1 MKNIGDLL
9 MVRKQ
14 VLLIRPKSVLQSYAG
29 FYPPLS
35 LVSLAGVL
43 EKNGYGVKILDG
55 VAEQN
60 FYQKLGDELKK
71 SIVVGITALTSEI
84 MDAIKILK
92 FIKKN
97 SDLPIVV
104 GGWHVT
110 LFPEQTCSD
119 ELVDFVITH
128 EGEMPFYKLVD
139 ALCHKKSYKKI
150 PNLAYREREIVI
162 KNPPEIMNMEML
174 PMPAYHFVDMEK
186 YISKTIMDGK
196 RIRWFPYQ
204 STRGC
209 PHKCSFCINPV
220 VGNYRYRVR
229 SIEKTIEEIKYLINK
244 YKINGILFIDYNFF
258 VNRARVLELCGK
270 LKELNIK
277 WYAECRADYFREGHV
292 DDEVLSKC
300 KEAGLFSLTIGAES
314 GSPKILKKMCKDI
327 SIEQIINSAKKCAKH
342 GIIPDYSF
350 IIGIPGEKK
359 EDILMTLT
367 LIKRLKKIVPYMTG
381 GVNTYRPYPKTE
393 LTLEAAKYGFR
404 EPEKFKEWADKKN
417 SLMFS
422 ERTYPQPWQIDSEYV
437 NSVSFFGTMYLSG
450 SSDEKL
456 KLKNIP
462 ERLFRSMA
470 KFRVK
475 TGFFSFPI
483 DMELYNL
490 YSALKKKLYIKL
502 KAGR

>member
-1 MKNIGDLL
+1 
-9 MVRKQ
+9 MVGKQ
-14 VLLIRPKSVLQSYAG
+14 VLLIRPKSVLKSYAG

-43 EKNGYGVKILDG
+43 EKNGYVVKILDA

-60 FYQKLGDELKK
+60 FYRKLNEELKK
-71 SIVVGITALTSEI
+71 SFVVGITALTSEI
-84 MDAIKILK
+84 MDAINILK
-92 FIKKN
+92 FVKKN
-97 SDLPIVV
+97 SDLPTVM

-110 LFPEQTCSD
+110 LFPEQTCND

-128 EGEMPFYKLVD
+128 EGEISFYKLVD

-150 PNLAYREREIVI
+150 PGLVFKEKSVVKKNPHEIVDM
-162 KNPPEIMNMEML
+162 EIL
-174 PMPAYHFVDMEK
+174 PMPAYHLVDMEK
-186 YISKTIMDGK
+186 YVSETILDGK

-220 VGNYRYRVR
+220 VGNYRYRAK

-244 YKINGILFIDYNFF
+244 CKINGILFIDDNFF
-258 VNRARVLELCGK
+258 VNRARVLELCK
-270 LKELNIK
+270 RFRELNIK
-277 WYAECRADYFREGHV
+277 WFAECRADYFRKGHV
-292 DDEVLSKC
+292 DDDVLSKC
-300 KEAGLFSLTIGAES
+300 KEAGLFSFTIGAES
-314 GSPKILKKMCKDI
+314 GSPKILEKMCKNI
-327 SIEQIINSAKKCAKH
+327 TIEQIINSARQCAKH
-342 GIIPDYSF
+342 KIIPDYSF
-350 IIGIPGEKK
+350 IIGLPGEKK
-359 EDILMTLT
+359 EDVLMTLA

-404 EPEKFKEWADKKN
+404 EPEKFKEWTDKKN

-422 ERTYPQPWQIDSEYV
+422 ERTYPQPWQIDSKYV
-437 NSVSFFGTMYLSG
+437 NSVSFFGTIYLSG

-456 KLKNIP
+456 RLKDIP
-462 ERLFRSMA
+462 DRLFRSIA
-470 KFRVK
+470 NFRVK
-475 TGFFSFPI
+475 TGFFSFPL

-490 YSALKKKLYIKL
+490 YSALKKKLYIRL
-502 KAGR
+502 KSKN